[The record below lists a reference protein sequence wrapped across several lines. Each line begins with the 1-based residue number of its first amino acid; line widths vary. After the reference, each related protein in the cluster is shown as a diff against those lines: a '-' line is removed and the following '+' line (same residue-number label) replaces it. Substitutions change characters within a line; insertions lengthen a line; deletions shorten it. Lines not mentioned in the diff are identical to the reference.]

1 MHTCGG
7 VVGAVR
13 AGWNACVVSACF
25 AVLADAAAGHLVSYD
40 GDYVEVLLF
49 GALALAGVG
58 FVLTDYWM
66 ALCDSLEKSW
76 TDQRRPQEVLM
87 RRLGALREQV
97 KISEEMTHF
106 VFT

>member
-1 MHTCGG
+1 
-7 VVGAVR
+7 
-13 AGWNACVVSACF
+13 
-25 AVLADAAAGHLVSYD
+25 
-40 GDYVEVLLF
+40 
-49 GALALAGVG
+49 
-58 FVLTDYWM
+58 M

-106 VFT
+106 LFT